1 MPSFDIV
8 NKVDFAELDNAV
20 NNTLKEIATR
30 FDFRGTRTEVT
41 VDKKEKKIHMLA
53 ADKMKIDAVREMFLN
68 KAAKRNLSIKTFD
81 FAEPLPTTAGAL
93 KREVKI
99 KDGIE
104 QDTAKKIV
112 RMIKDSK
119 LKVQA
124 SIQGDE
130 LRDTGKQIDD
140 LQAVIALLRAATL
153 EVPLQFVNMKS

>member
-30 FDFRGTRTEVT
+30 FDFRGTKTEVT

-68 KAAKRNLSIKTFD
+68 KAAKRNLSIKTFE

-99 KDGIE
+99 
-104 QDTAKKIV
+104 
-112 RMIKDSK
+112 
-119 LKVQA
+119 
-124 SIQGDE
+124 
-130 LRDTGKQIDD
+130 
-140 LQAVIALLRAATL
+140 
-153 EVPLQFVNMKS
+153 